1 MKSSAASETGLT
13 YAMALTPAIT
23 YSFHLLISF
32 ILFCFFL
39 FCFCFFLFFTF
50 FLPARHVS
58 SIQVATPHLGACLVI
73 SVVRRFSLF
82 LPVTNPSSRAVETFS
97 PHAMYNIRN
106 LTS

>member
-32 ILFCFFL
+32 ILFCFF
-39 FCFCFFLFFTF
+39 FYFVFVSFYFSRF

-73 SVVRRFSLF
+73 SVVRRFSL
-82 LPVTNPSSRAVETFS
+82 VS
-97 PHAMYNIRN
+97 
-106 LTS
+106 